1 MAANT
6 PKAPVV
12 QKNEQETNNTQSED
26 LTTRVIENVEKAL
39 TDTGK
44 LVDDRKAL
52 VAETRDQLEVEA
64 KAKTYKRD
72 TKLDT
77 LQLEQLDHQR
87 TLAQALGV
95 DDKETNEDLMKS
107 AQNRAAKM
115 KDVKRD
121 TTKDNV
127 HESKPSNWRIES
139 TGDDQ
144 ITAVNII
151 THRVFK
157 GSPKDLMKPV
167 QNAE

>member
-1 MAANT
+1 MANT

-26 LTTRVIENVEKAL
+26 LTTRVVENVEKAL

-44 LVDDRKAL
+44 LVEDRKAL
-52 VAETRDQLEVEA
+52 VAETRDQLETEA
-64 KAKTYKRD
+64 KAKVYKQDVR
-72 TKLDT
+72 LDT

-87 TLAQALGV
+87 TLAKALGV
-95 DDKETNEDLMKS
+95 DETETNADLMKS
-107 AQNRAAKM
+107 ARERAQKM

-127 HESKPSNWRIES
+127 HESKPSNWRIE
-139 TGDDQ
+139 TIGDGK
-144 ITAVNII
+144 IRAVNII
-151 THRVFK
+151 THREFT
-157 GSPKDLMKPV
+157 GAPGDLMKPV